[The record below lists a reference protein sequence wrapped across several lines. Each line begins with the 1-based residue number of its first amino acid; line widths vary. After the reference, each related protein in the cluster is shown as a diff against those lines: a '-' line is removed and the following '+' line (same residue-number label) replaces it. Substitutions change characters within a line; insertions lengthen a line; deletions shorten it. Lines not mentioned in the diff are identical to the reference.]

1 MSWLLR
7 KGDVLAAIDSPA
19 RGWPDSIQGAVVRR
33 GPVMVH
39 TLRSGHG
46 LDLAWCS
53 EVSTDGD
60 GTRLEVSR
68 IASVGP
74 WRVARPHLAKGAV
87 VAAERGAF
95 DRWQLRVGDQLEI
108 REA

>member
-7 KGDVLAAIDSPA
+7 KGDVLAAIDPPA
-19 RGWPDSIQGAVVRR
+19 RGWPESIRGAAVRR
-33 GPVMVH
+33 GPVLVH
-39 TLRSGHG
+39 TLSGHG
-46 LDLAWCS
+46 LDLAWCT
-53 EVSTDGD
+53 EVRAEG
-60 GTRLEVSR
+60 GEPCLEVSR
-68 IASVGP
+68 IASLGP
-74 WRVARPHLAKGAV
+74 WRVARPRLAKGAV